1 MMRVLLNLF
10 LIAAIVTCP
19 LRCLA
24 GICTSSDSCC
34 TQPQA
39 CSLCDLTQK
48 DATQECRAEDGSDSH
63 STLPLKS
70 GDSGGCQCICGGAL
84 VGSSDS
90 LLTEQLQSTGI
101 WKLVADALATLPSD
115 SCELSA
121 YPPDCPQADSGQSRC
136 ILYRALLL

>member
-1 MMRVLLNLF
+1 MIRVLLNLF

-39 CSLCDLTQK
+39 CSLCIGSQG
-48 DATQECRAEDGSDSH
+48 RNAEDGSDSH
-63 STLPLKS
+63 STVPLES
-70 GDSGGCQCICGGAL
+70 NDSSGCQCICGGAL

-101 WKLVADALATLPSD
+101 WQLVADALATLPGD

-121 YPPDCPQADSGQSRC
+121 YPPDVAVADSGQSRC

>member
-1 MMRVLLNLF
+1 MIRTLLNLF

-24 GICTSSDSCC
+24 GLCTSSDSCC
-34 TQPQA
+34 TLPQA
-39 CSLCDLTQK
+39 CSLCS
-48 DATQECRAEDGSDSH
+48 ASQERSAEDSSGPH
-63 STLPLKS
+63 STAPLAP
-70 GDSGGCQCICGGAL
+70 GDSGDCQCICSGAL

-101 WKLVADALATLPSD
+101 WQLVADELATLPGAS
-115 SCELSA
+115 SELSA
-121 YPPDCPQADSGQSRC
+121 HPPDVGVADSGQSRC